1 MKSPTISLT
10 LNQLIALTAHANL
23 ESKLET
29 KIEKQNFEKFQINYL
44 KPISGLAPIKESS
57 SEESLLLGGKP
68 KLLSVT
74 KAATMA
80 RGVNE
85 SDKYTFTNEC

>member
-23 ESKLET
+23 ESKR
-29 KIEKQNFEKFQINYL
+29 KIENQIFEKFQINYL

-57 SEESLLLGGKP
+57 SEESLLLGAKP